1 MKLTRRQFG
10 LTLTE
15 LLVTVAV
22 AAVLMALAVP
32 AARRITETMR
42 DSAGARALIGA
53 ALNNARTIAVREGT
67 YAGVRFQRA
76 ADGKT
81 YMVFIV
87 YEYDASAGLANRF
100 VVVEGRKPLLL
111 PEGIVVK
118 NGDITDRNRV
128 SVIFSSAGRLVMRP
142 VWVQAKTADDRTF
155 NTEAKVQANQA
166 MFVQDDSNLDSVNR
180 FNISNINEPVD
191 VKTLMV
197 SPYTGE
203 LIGE

>member
-53 ALNNARTIAVREGT
+53 ALNNARAIAVREGR
-67 YAGVRFQRA
+67 YAGVRFQQT

-81 YMVFIV
+81 YMIFIV
-87 YEYDASAGLANRF
+87 HDPSSVAEGGTGLANGFRP
-100 VVVEGRKPLLL
+100 VKGRKPILL
-111 PEGIVVK
+111 PDDFRLAPGGQTSFYSIV
-118 NGDITDRNRV
+118 
-128 SVIFSSAGRLVMRP
+128 FSRAGRLTVHP
-142 VWVQAKTADDRTF
+142 VRYKATLSFGDLEISDDT
-155 NTEAKVQANQA
+155 
-166 MFVQDDSNLDSVNR
+166 QDVESVNV
-180 FNISNINEPVD
+180 ISVFD
-191 VKTLMV
+191 TLAPGDLRITRI